1 MHEDFKEEENH
12 LTRVEGKQKRPV
24 NRNNEN
30 LVHNSLNIC
39 IGNPLIGRDSPR
51 RQRPQIPP

>member
-12 LTRVEGKQKRPV
+12 LTRAEGKKKRPV

-30 LVHNSLNIC
+30 LVHNS
-39 IGNPLIGRDSPR
+39 
-51 RQRPQIPP
+51 